1 MPHITGKIEAISIKE
16 MAKPDNYD
24 NKYRDS
30 MKIGDEW
37 FSFGTTKKPEI
48 SVKMGETWT
57 VLQKGMEIEFMY
69 DINGDFKNIK
79 KKTVSITDT
88 SGAVASAPVQQQAPS
103 GTQGA
108 AKAGYVNPATVGACL
123 NLAIEVLGYKK
134 KDFEDEAKLKE
145 AILWH
150 KTTFDKMLALYP
162 TVDAEEGRLV
172 NSAGTVSKPS
182 KPTPVV
188 EDGYDDEV

>member
-88 SGAVASAPVQQQAPS
+88 SGAVASASVQQQAPS

-108 AKAGYVNPATVGACL
+108 AKAGYVNPAEVGQCM
-123 NLAIEVLGYKK
+123 NLAVDVLKLDGKQLLDDTEVKKAIAWYKAVRVK
-134 KDFEDEAKLKE
+134 F
-145 AILWH
+145 
-150 KTTFDKMLALYP
+150 TALYN
-162 TVDAEEGRLV
+162 EEPEEV
-172 NSAGTVSKPS
+172 KP
-182 KPTPVV
+182 KPKAKPVPGV
-188 EDGYDDEV
+188 EDDYDDEEV